1 MSKVVVTTCWGVTSH
16 NVLSIDLCLYRDM
29 LADWQTKHVLW
40 VRKTKPIANKY
51 IRNVKKKIGY
61 ICEGTH
67 SDVFEEI

>member
-1 MSKVVVTTCWGVTSH
+1 M
-16 NVLSIDLCLYRDM
+16 
-29 LADWQTKHVLW
+29 ADWQTKHVLW